1 MSNDMFW
8 DSDANISFNTGVSNL
23 DDGVGLRERGR
34 SWYSNI
40 NIQVESPRSHW
51 DPGQFYHTQADY
63 VAHPELLRLPI
74 THIRSHNIFGG
85 CEMNLIK
92 PCSFS
97 INKLTANTPTMTVDY
112 GGLYH
117 SQSPEGLFMCT
128 SGLKNSKLTNASLD
142 YHLTKFDTKSS

>member
-1 MSNDMFW
+1 MSNDMLW
-8 DSDANISFNTGVSNL
+8 NSDANISFNAGVSNL

-40 NIQVESPRSHW
+40 NYSSRVSTFALGSRP
-51 DPGQFYHTQADY
+51 
-63 VAHPELLRLPI
+63 VLP
-74 THIRSHNIFGG
+74 HSGCHNIFGG
-85 CEMNLIK
+85 YEMNLIK

-117 SQSPEGLFMCT
+117 SQSPKRLFMCT
-128 SGLKNSKLTNASLD
+128 SGLKIIISQNSIPSL
-142 YHLTKFDTKSS
+142 HLRCSCSYSWRP